1 MNNYSNDTNNFRKPQ
16 GGSRP
21 NFRGSDKRGSDRRGS
36 DRRSSDRPRFDSR
49 SSGPTQMHDA
59 VCAECGDNC
68 RVPFM
73 PSSGKPVFCSNCF
86 EKRGNGDNESRRP
99 SFGSNKRSF
108 SNSAPRSASRPQEN
122 YNKQFEIINSKLDKI
137 FKMLNSSDQVNN
149 ESKVVT
155 KKVISEVIVP
165 EFITKS
171 SEDKAE
177 KVEPTKIVKKKAKA
191 KKVAK
196 EKVDTTEELN

>member
-49 SSGPTQMHDA
+49 NSGPTQMHDA

-108 SNSAPRSASRPQEN
+108 SNSAPRPASRPQEN

-137 FKMLNSSDQVNN
+137 FKMLNSSDQVSN
-149 ESKVVT
+149 ESKVVA
-155 KKVISEVIVP
+155 KKVLSEVIVP

-177 KVEPTKIVKKKAKA
+177 KIAPTKVVKKKAKA
-191 KKVAK
+191 KKVP
-196 EKVDTTEELN
+196 KVEVSESID